1 MLRPSRVINMET
13 MPDELDLE
21 RLYEEHAQALFAF
34 LWREEILRAARAA
47 ARTTTAPRASERSWL
62 IVLESRL
69 AALLW
74 PHPGAWA
81 GLAAL
86 WLLILGLGLAARDS
100 APHQPRQAASPSP
113 QMRELLRQQ
122 EQLLAELMGP
132 LDQSV
137 ADRRRT
143 APPQP
148 HSQRTEENSYA

>member
-1 MLRPSRVINMET
+1 MNRDNQFE
-13 MPDELDLE
+13 E
-21 RLYEEHAQALFAF
+21 RLQGQPFRPVPPA
-34 LWREEILRAARAA
+34 WRDDILRAARAA
-47 ARTTTAPRASERSWL
+47 GRSSAAPLASQRSWFSA
-62 IVLESRL
+62 IESKL

-74 PHPGAWA
+74 PHPRAWA

-86 WLLILGLGLAARDS
+86 WLLILGLGFAARDS
-100 APHQPRQAASPSP
+100 ALHQPQQAASPSP

-132 LDQSV
+132 LDQPV

-148 HSQRTEENSYA
+148 HSQRTEGFSYA